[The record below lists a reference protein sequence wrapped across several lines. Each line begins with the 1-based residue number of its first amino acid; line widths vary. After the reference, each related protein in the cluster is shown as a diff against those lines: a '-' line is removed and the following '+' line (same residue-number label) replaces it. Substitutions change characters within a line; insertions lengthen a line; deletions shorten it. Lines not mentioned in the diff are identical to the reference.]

1 MVRNNIVEIV
11 FYLSE
16 QKATELRYI
25 RYTRSLSTHRK
36 EETMSIYAAIVTLVL
51 LLVFVPISLLPL
63 YFDIPRQDDDA
74 LAQMRE

>member
-1 MVRNNIVEIV
+1 
-11 FYLSE
+11 
-16 QKATELRYI
+16 
-25 RYTRSLSTHRK
+25 
-36 EETMSIYAAIVTLVL
+36 MSIYAAIVTLVL

>member
-1 MVRNNIVEIV
+1 MPLNFVIYVMQEVHPPI
-11 FYLSE
+11 E
-16 QKATELRYI
+16 
-25 RYTRSLSTHRK
+25 K